1 MLEVA
6 AKHDVTMVLSVKRF
20 FREFTNTWVHVG
32 TYQIH
37 GLSHALAKRQVAIIW
52 SCLLFTT
59 NKHVH

>member
-6 AKHDVTMVLSVKRF
+6 AKHDITMVLS
-20 FREFTNTWVHVG
+20 EFTNTWVHVG
-32 TYQIH
+32 TYQIY